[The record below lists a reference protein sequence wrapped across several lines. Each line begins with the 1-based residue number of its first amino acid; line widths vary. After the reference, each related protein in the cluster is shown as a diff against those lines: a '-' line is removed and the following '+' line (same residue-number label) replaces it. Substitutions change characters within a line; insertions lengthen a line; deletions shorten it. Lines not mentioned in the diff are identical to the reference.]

1 MLIIYLGFIKKIEK
15 SKNNFID
22 NLRSMSSSISH
33 NVDNLSEINKKK
45 KKNQKINL
53 LIALDQCHRY

>member
-22 NLRSMSSSISH
+22 NLRSISSSISH